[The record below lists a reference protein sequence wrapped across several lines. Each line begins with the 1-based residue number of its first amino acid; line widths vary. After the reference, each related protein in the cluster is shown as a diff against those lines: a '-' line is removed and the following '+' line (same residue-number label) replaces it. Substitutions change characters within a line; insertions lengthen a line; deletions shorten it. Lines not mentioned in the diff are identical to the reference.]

1 MPVPYFVADSA
12 QVTVL
17 RSLASTA
24 FGKYNLTL
32 PEGVDLE
39 DVYEVAAPGN
49 ELAYV
54 SSLGPRKRVGGMFR
68 RFVRADV
75 DITAKG
81 EGATPASNVER
92 VLDEAAQ
99 RTSGD
104 FFLESDISL
113 AGLGPWRPFED
124 FVVGDVANVEIWGR
138 VVQLRVT
145 RIEPKRTEHSDTD
158 WSVHVGGQLVS
169 DADARLAEN
178 ADIYKAVVDDRR
190 DLAGLDAKIQAE
202 TSSRKEAI
210 SAESSARR
218 ADVESVRGVLTGGGE
233 HQRDLLASL
242 EGLNKQLRRNGEE
255 PAPGL
260 IPAYLQM
267 NTQLWQA
274 QQEINEALR
283 KADEAQS
290 ALVAS
295 NAEHLA
301 ELEEVNESRGQV
313 LNELRSQEREL
324 RAQRVRWFGL
334 KQRSDEF
341 WSYSGSTLTAKGSWV
356 GEAVVFVTYSTEVHT
371 GATSSP
377 RRTEIEHTSTDYMD
391 IGSTRSMNLNP
402 NERGVTL
409 TTKGAVMY
417 RVAPGE
423 TRELSMTR
431 HGFSPSAASW
441 TQVDAFNAQSTA
453 EYVFQPRVVWDAVHR
468 GARYQFRVT
477 VDGVAVL
484 SDDSGTD
491 FGPLFPWGDGRR
503 ERVASARRRR
513 INAGQRVRFE
523 VWTDAPEVSSRRVDS
538 AVCRVSWI
546 ED

>member
-1 MPVPYFVADSA
+1 MYPLVADGGE
-12 QVTVL
+12 VTVL
-17 RSLASTA
+17 RDLAA
-24 FGKYNLTL
+24 FSYGSWSVDWPESVPEEQRPEL
-32 PEGVDLE
+32 PDDRDFGYALKLKEP
-39 DVYEVAAPGN
+39 PGRM
-49 ELAYV
+49 
-54 SSLGPRKRVGGMFR
+54 GR
-68 RFVRADV
+68 RFVRANVSITAQDFDNEGQPVPFSGESDVEQVLEEAAERVDGDVFFEREITRSGLGALVPRVDFDV
-75 DITAKG
+75 DDVV
-81 EGATPASNVER
+81 P
-92 VLDEAAQ
+92 VLIWGKTILSPV
-99 RTSGD
+99 TSI
-104 FFLESDISL
+104 E
-113 AGLGPWRPFED
+113 
-124 FVVGDVANVEIWGR
+124 DVAEAGA
-138 VVQLRVT
+138 VVDYR
-145 RIEPKRTEHSDTD
+145 
-158 WSVHVGGQLVS
+158 VHVGGQLLRD
-169 DADARLAEN
+169 DAARERANREVERTI
-178 ADIYKAVVDDRR
+178 AQERRERVESVAKERKARR
-190 DLAGLDAKIQAE
+190 Q
-202 TSSRKEAI
+202 AI

-233 HQRDLLASL
+233 HQQDLLASL
-242 EGLNKQLRRNGEE
+242 EGLNRQLRRNGEE

-301 ELEEVNESRGQV
+301 ELDAVNESRGQ
-313 LNELRSQEREL
+313 LLDELRSQEREL

-341 WSYSGSTLTAKGSWV
+341 WSYSGGTLTARGSWV
-356 GEAVVFVTYSTEVHT
+356 GEAVIFATYITEVHT

-377 RRTEIEHTSTDYMD
+377 RRTEIEHTSTDYLD
-391 IGSTRSMNLNP
+391 VGSTRSTNLNP

-417 RVAPGE
+417 RVTPGE

-431 HGFSPSAASW
+431 HGFSPSISSW

-477 VDGVAVL
+477 VDGSVVL

>member
-1 MPVPYFVADSA
+1 MYPLVADGGE
-12 QVTVL
+12 VTVL
-17 RSLASTA
+17 RDLAA
-24 FGKYNLTL
+24 FSYGSWSVDWPESVPEEQRPEL
-32 PEGVDLE
+32 PDDRDFGYALKLKEP
-39 DVYEVAAPGN
+39 PGRM
-49 ELAYV
+49 
-54 SSLGPRKRVGGMFR
+54 GR
-68 RFVRADV
+68 RFVRANV
-75 DITAKG
+75 SITAQDFDNEGQPVPFSG
-81 EGATPASNVER
+81 ESDVEQVLEEAAER
-92 VLDEAAQ
+92 VD
-99 RTSGD
+99 GD
-104 FFLESDISL
+104 VFFEREITR
-113 AGLGPWRPFED
+113 AGLGALVPRVD
-124 FVVGDVANVEIWGR
+124 FDVDDVVPVLIWGKTIMSPVTSIEDVAEAGA
-138 VVQLRVT
+138 VVDYR
-145 RIEPKRTEHSDTD
+145 
-158 WSVHVGGQLVS
+158 VHVGGQLLRD
-169 DADARLAEN
+169 DAARERANREVERTI
-178 ADIYKAVVDDRR
+178 AQERRERVESVAKERKARR
-190 DLAGLDAKIQAE
+190 Q
-202 TSSRKEAI
+202 AI

-233 HQRDLLASL
+233 HQQDLLASL
-242 EGLNKQLRRNGEE
+242 EGLNRQLRRNGEE

-334 KQRSDEF
+334 KQRSDDF
-341 WSYSGSTLTAKGSWV
+341 WSYSGGTLTARGSWV
-356 GEAVVFVTYSTEVHT
+356 GEAVIFATYITEVHT

-391 IGSTRSMNLNP
+391 VGSTRSTNLNP

-417 RVAPGE
+417 RVTPGE
-423 TRELSMTR
+423 TRELSMSR

-477 VDGVAVL
+477 VDGSVVL

>member
-1 MPVPYFVADSA
+1 MYPLVADGGE
-12 QVTVL
+12 VTVL
-17 RSLASTA
+17 RDLAA
-24 FGKYNLTL
+24 FSYGSWSVDWPESVPEDQRPEL
-32 PEGVDLE
+32 PDDRDFGYALKLKEP
-39 DVYEVAAPGN
+39 PGRM
-49 ELAYV
+49 
-54 SSLGPRKRVGGMFR
+54 GR
-68 RFVRADV
+68 RFVRANV
-75 DITAKG
+75 SITAQDFDNEGQPVPFSG
-81 EGATPASNVER
+81 ESDVEQVLEEAAER
-92 VLDEAAQ
+92 VD
-99 RTSGD
+99 GD
-104 FFLESDISL
+104 VFFEREITR
-113 AGLGPWRPFED
+113 AGLGALVPRVD
-124 FVVGDVANVEIWGR
+124 FDVDDVVPVLIWGKTILSPVTSIEDVAEAGA
-138 VVQLRVT
+138 VVDYR
-145 RIEPKRTEHSDTD
+145 
-158 WSVHVGGQLVS
+158 VHVGGQLLRD
-169 DADARLAEN
+169 DAARERANREVERTI
-178 ADIYKAVVDDRR
+178 AQERRERVESVAKERKA
-190 DLAGLDAKIQAE
+190 
-202 TSSRKEAI
+202 RKREI

-233 HQRDLLASL
+233 HQQDLLASL
-242 EGLNKQLRRNGEE
+242 EGLNRQLRRNGEE

-301 ELEEVNESRGQV
+301 ELDAVNESRGQV

-334 KQRSDEF
+334 KQRSDDF
-341 WSYSGSTLTAKGSWV
+341 WSYSGGTLTARGSWV
-356 GEAVVFVTYSTEVHT
+356 GEAVIFATYITEVHT

-391 IGSTRSMNLNP
+391 IGSTRSANLNP
-402 NERGVTL
+402 SERGVTL

-417 RVAPGE
+417 RVTPGE
-423 TRELSMTR
+423 TRELSMDR
-431 HGFSPSAASW
+431 RGFSPSAASW

-477 VDGVAVL
+477 VDGSVVL

>member
-1 MPVPYFVADSA
+1 MYPLVADGGE
-12 QVTVL
+12 VTVL
-17 RSLASTA
+17 RDLAA
-24 FGKYNLTL
+24 FSYGSWSVDWPESVPEDQRPEL
-32 PEGVDLE
+32 PDDRDFGYALKLKEP
-39 DVYEVAAPGN
+39 PGRM
-49 ELAYV
+49 
-54 SSLGPRKRVGGMFR
+54 GR
-68 RFVRADV
+68 RFVRANV
-75 DITAKG
+75 SITAQDFDNEGQPVPFSG
-81 EGATPASNVER
+81 ESDVEQVLEEAAER
-92 VLDEAAQ
+92 VD
-99 RTSGD
+99 GD
-104 FFLESDISL
+104 VFFEREITR
-113 AGLGPWRPFED
+113 AGLGALVPRVD
-124 FVVGDVANVEIWGR
+124 FDVDDVVPVIIWGKTILSPVTSIEDVAEAGA
-138 VVQLRVT
+138 VVDYR
-145 RIEPKRTEHSDTD
+145 
-158 WSVHVGGQLVS
+158 VHVGGQLLRD
-169 DADARLAEN
+169 DAARERANREVERTI
-178 ADIYKAVVDDRR
+178 AQERRERVESVAKERKA
-190 DLAGLDAKIQAE
+190 
-202 TSSRKEAI
+202 RKAAV

-242 EGLNKQLRRNGEE
+242 EGLNRQLQRNGED

-260 IPAYLQM
+260 IPAYVQM

-301 ELEEVNESRGQV
+301 ELDAVNESRGQ
-313 LNELRSQEREL
+313 LLDELRSQEREL

-356 GEAVVFVTYSTEVHT
+356 GEAVVFVTYATEVHT

-377 RRTEIEHTSTDYMD
+377 SRTEIEHTSTDYMD
-391 IGSTRSMNLNP
+391 IGSTRSKNLNP
-402 NERGVTL
+402 NSRGVRL

-417 RVAPGE
+417 RVIPGE
-423 TRELSMTR
+423 TRELSMSR

-546 ED
+546 EE

>member
-1 MPVPYFVADSA
+1 MYPLVADGGE
-12 QVTVL
+12 VTVL
-17 RSLASTA
+17 RDLAA
-24 FGKYNLTL
+24 FSYGSWSVDWPESVPEEQRPEL
-32 PEGVDLE
+32 PDDRDFGYALKLKEP
-39 DVYEVAAPGN
+39 PGRM
-49 ELAYV
+49 
-54 SSLGPRKRVGGMFR
+54 GR
-68 RFVRADV
+68 RFVRANV
-75 DITAKG
+75 SITAQDFDNEGQPVPFSG
-81 EGATPASNVER
+81 ESDVEQVLEEAAER
-92 VLDEAAQ
+92 VD
-99 RTSGD
+99 GD
-104 FFLESDISL
+104 VFFEREITR
-113 AGLGPWRPFED
+113 AGLGALVPRVD
-124 FVVGDVANVEIWGR
+124 FDVDDVVPVLIWGKTIMSPVTSIEDVAEAGA
-138 VVQLRVT
+138 VVDYR
-145 RIEPKRTEHSDTD
+145 
-158 WSVHVGGQLVS
+158 VHVGGQLLRD
-169 DADARLAEN
+169 DAARERANREVERTI
-178 ADIYKAVVDDRR
+178 AQERRERVESVAKERKA
-190 DLAGLDAKIQAE
+190 
-202 TSSRKEAI
+202 RKQAI

-233 HQRDLLASL
+233 SQASLLASL

-301 ELEEVNESRGQV
+301 ELEAVNESRGQV
-313 LNELRSQEREL
+313 LNELRSQESEL

-334 KQRSDEF
+334 KQRSDDF
-341 WSYSGSTLTAKGSWV
+341 WSYSGGTLTARGSWV
-356 GEAVVFVTYSTEVHT
+356 GEAVIFATYITEVHT

-391 IGSTRSMNLNP
+391 VGSTRSTNLNP

-417 RVAPGE
+417 RVTPGE
-423 TRELSMTR
+423 TRELSMIR

-477 VDGVAVL
+477 VDGSVVL

-546 ED
+546 EE

>member
-1 MPVPYFVADSA
+1 MYPLVADGGE
-12 QVTVL
+12 VTVL
-17 RSLASTA
+17 RDLAA
-24 FGKYNLTL
+24 FSYGSWSVDWPESVPEEQRPEL
-32 PEGVDLE
+32 PDDRDFGYALKLKEP
-39 DVYEVAAPGN
+39 PGRM
-49 ELAYV
+49 
-54 SSLGPRKRVGGMFR
+54 GR
-68 RFVRADV
+68 RFVRANV
-75 DITAKG
+75 SITAQDFDNEGQPVPFSG
-81 EGATPASNVER
+81 ESDVEQVLEEAAER
-92 VLDEAAQ
+92 VD
-99 RTSGD
+99 GD
-104 FFLESDISL
+104 VFFEREITR
-113 AGLGPWRPFED
+113 AGLGALVPRVD
-124 FVVGDVANVEIWGR
+124 FDVDDVVPVIIWGKTILSPVTSIEDVAEAGA
-138 VVQLRVT
+138 VVDYR
-145 RIEPKRTEHSDTD
+145 
-158 WSVHVGGQLVS
+158 VHVGGQLLRD
-169 DADARLAEN
+169 DAARERANREVERTI
-178 ADIYKAVVDDRR
+178 AQERRERVESVAKERKA
-190 DLAGLDAKIQAE
+190 
-202 TSSRKEAI
+202 RKAAV

-242 EGLNKQLRRNGEE
+242 EGLNRQLQRNGEE

-341 WSYSGSTLTAKGSWV
+341 WSYSGGTLTARGSWV
-356 GEAVVFVTYSTEVHT
+356 GEAVIFATYITEVHT

-391 IGSTRSMNLNP
+391 VGSTRSTNLNP

-417 RVAPGE
+417 RVTPGE
-423 TRELSMTR
+423 TRELSMSR
-431 HGFSPSAASW
+431 HGFGPSAASW

-477 VDGVAVL
+477 VDGSVVL

>member
-1 MPVPYFVADSA
+1 MYPLVADGGE
-12 QVTVL
+12 VTVL
-17 RSLASTA
+17 RDLAA
-24 FGKYNLTL
+24 FSYGSWSVDWPESVPEEQRPEL
-32 PEGVDLE
+32 PDDRDFGYALKLKEP
-39 DVYEVAAPGN
+39 PGRM
-49 ELAYV
+49 
-54 SSLGPRKRVGGMFR
+54 GR
-68 RFVRADV
+68 RFVRANV
-75 DITAKG
+75 SITAQDFDNEGQPVPFSG
-81 EGATPASNVER
+81 ESDVEQVLEEAAER
-92 VLDEAAQ
+92 VD
-99 RTSGD
+99 GD
-104 FFLESDISL
+104 VFFEREITR
-113 AGLGPWRPFED
+113 AGLGALVPRVD
-124 FVVGDVANVEIWGR
+124 FDVDDVVPVIIWGKTILSPVTSIEDVAEAGA
-138 VVQLRVT
+138 VVDYR
-145 RIEPKRTEHSDTD
+145 
-158 WSVHVGGQLVS
+158 VHVGGQLLRD
-169 DADARLAEN
+169 DAARERANREVERTI
-178 ADIYKAVVDDRR
+178 AQERRERVESVAKERKA
-190 DLAGLDAKIQAE
+190 
-202 TSSRKEAI
+202 RKAAV

-233 HQRDLLASL
+233 HQQDLLASL
-242 EGLNKQLRRNGEE
+242 EGLNRQLRRNGEE

-301 ELEEVNESRGQV
+301 ELDAVNESRGQV

-334 KQRSDEF
+334 KQRSDDF
-341 WSYSGSTLTAKGSWV
+341 WSYSGGTLTARGSWV
-356 GEAVVFVTYSTEVHT
+356 GEAVIFATYITEVHT

-391 IGSTRSMNLNP
+391 VGSTRSANLNP
-402 NERGVTL
+402 SERGVTL

-417 RVAPGE
+417 RVTPGE
-423 TRELSMTR
+423 TRELSMSR

>member
-1 MPVPYFVADSA
+1 MYPLVADGGE
-12 QVTVL
+12 VTVL
-17 RSLASTA
+17 RDLAA
-24 FGKYNLTL
+24 FSYGSWSVDWPESVPEEQRPEL
-32 PEGVDLE
+32 PDDRDFGYALKLKEP
-39 DVYEVAAPGN
+39 PGRM
-49 ELAYV
+49 
-54 SSLGPRKRVGGMFR
+54 GR
-68 RFVRADV
+68 RFVRANV
-75 DITAKG
+75 SITAQDFDNEGQPVPFSG
-81 EGATPASNVER
+81 ESDVEQVLEEAAER
-92 VLDEAAQ
+92 VD
-99 RTSGD
+99 GD
-104 FFLESDISL
+104 VFFEREITR
-113 AGLGPWRPFED
+113 AGLGALVPRVD
-124 FVVGDVANVEIWGR
+124 FDVDDVVPVLIWGKTILSPVTSIEDVAEAGA
-138 VVQLRVT
+138 VVDYR
-145 RIEPKRTEHSDTD
+145 
-158 WSVHVGGQLVS
+158 VHVGGQLLRD
-169 DADARLAEN
+169 DAARERANREVERTI
-178 ADIYKAVVDDRR
+178 AQERRERVESVAKERKA
-190 DLAGLDAKIQAE
+190 
-202 TSSRKEAI
+202 RKAAV

-233 HQRDLLASL
+233 HQQDLLASL
-242 EGLNKQLRRNGEE
+242 EGLNRQLQRNGED

-260 IPAYLQM
+260 IPAYVQM

-301 ELEEVNESRGQV
+301 ELDAVNESRGQ
-313 LNELRSQEREL
+313 LLDELRSQEREL

-356 GEAVVFVTYSTEVHT
+356 GEAVVFVTYATEVHT

-377 RRTEIEHTSTDYMD
+377 SRTEIEHTSTDYMD
-391 IGSTRSMNLNP
+391 IGSTRSKNLNP
-402 NERGVTL
+402 NSRGVRL

-417 RVAPGE
+417 RVIPGE
-423 TRELSMTR
+423 TRELSMSR
-431 HGFSPSAASW
+431 HGFSPSISSW

>member
-1 MPVPYFVADSA
+1 MYPLVADGGE
-12 QVTVL
+12 VTVL
-17 RSLASTA
+17 RDLAA
-24 FGKYNLTL
+24 FSFGSWSVDWPESVPEEQRPEL
-32 PEGVDLE
+32 PDDRDFGYALKLKEP
-39 DVYEVAAPGN
+39 PGRM
-49 ELAYV
+49 
-54 SSLGPRKRVGGMFR
+54 GR
-68 RFVRADV
+68 RFVRANV
-75 DITAKG
+75 SITAQDFDNEGQPVPFSG
-81 EGATPASNVER
+81 ESDVEQVLEEAAER
-92 VLDEAAQ
+92 VD
-99 RTSGD
+99 GD
-104 FFLESDISL
+104 VFFEREITR
-113 AGLGPWRPFED
+113 AGLGALVPRVD
-124 FVVGDVANVEIWGR
+124 FDVDDVVPVLIWGKTILSPVTSIEDVAEAGA
-138 VVQLRVT
+138 VVDYR
-145 RIEPKRTEHSDTD
+145 
-158 WSVHVGGQLVS
+158 VHVGGQLLRD
-169 DADARLAEN
+169 DAARERANREVERTI
-178 ADIYKAVVDDRR
+178 AQERRERVESVAKERKA
-190 DLAGLDAKIQAE
+190 
-202 TSSRKEAI
+202 RKAAV

-233 HQRDLLASL
+233 QQRDLLASL
-242 EGLNKQLRRNGEE
+242 EGLNRQLRRNGED

-260 IPAYLQM
+260 IPAYVQM

-301 ELEEVNESRGQV
+301 ELDAVNESRGQ
-313 LNELRSQEREL
+313 LLDELRSQEREL

-356 GEAVVFVTYSTEVHT
+356 GEAVVFVTYATEVHT

-377 RRTEIEHTSTDYMD
+377 SRTEIEHTSTDYMD
-391 IGSTRSMNLNP
+391 IGSTRSKNLNP
-402 NERGVTL
+402 NSRGVRL

-417 RVAPGE
+417 RVIPGE
-423 TRELSMTR
+423 TRELSMSR

>member
-1 MPVPYFVADSA
+1 MHPVIADGGEL
-12 QVTVL
+12 TIL
-17 RSLASTA
+17 RSLASYSYGKWDVSWPESVPDDQRPDA
-24 FGKYNLTL
+24 GDDREFGYFSDFSR
-32 PEGVDLE
+32 PAGRM
-39 DVYEVAAPGN
+39 A
-49 ELAYV
+49 
-54 SSLGPRKRVGGMFR
+54 R
-68 RFVRADV
+68 RFVRGDV
-75 DITAKG
+75 SITAAEYVDG
-81 EGATPASNVER
+81 EKVPLSGITDVEE
-92 VLDEAAQ
+92 VLDQAEE
-99 RTSGD
+99 RTAGGPE
-104 FFLESDISL
+104 LEREITR
-113 AGLGPWRPFED
+113 AGLGALVPYVD
-124 FVVGDVANVEIWGR
+124 FSVGDIIPVKIWNLWIELPVRQIEMKSQVGAEIDYSVFVGTDLLADKAQGDKNDR
-138 VVQLRVT
+138 ELLRT
-145 RIEPKRTEHSDTD
+145 IFQERRE
-158 WSVHVGGQLVS
+158 
-169 DADARLAEN
+169 ARQEL
-178 ADIYKAVVDDRR
+178 K
-190 DLAGLDAKIQAE
+190 QA
-202 TSSRKEAI
+202 SSRLSGRI
-210 SAESSARR
+210 DAESSARR

-233 HQRDLLASL
+233 SQASLLASL

-341 WSYSGSTLTAKGSWV
+341 WSYSGGTLTARGSWV
-356 GEAVVFVTYSTEVHT
+356 GEAVIFATYITEVHT

-391 IGSTRSMNLNP
+391 VGSTRSTNLNP

-417 RVAPGE
+417 RVIPGE

-431 HGFSPSAASW
+431 HGFSPSISSW

>member
-1 MPVPYFVADSA
+1 MYPLVADGGE
-12 QVTVL
+12 VTVL
-17 RSLASTA
+17 RDLAA
-24 FGKYNLTL
+24 FSYGSWSVDWPESVPEEQRPEL
-32 PEGVDLE
+32 PDDRDFGYALKLKEP
-39 DVYEVAAPGN
+39 PGRM
-49 ELAYV
+49 
-54 SSLGPRKRVGGMFR
+54 GR
-68 RFVRADV
+68 RFVRANV
-75 DITAKG
+75 SITAQDFDNEGQPVPFSG
-81 EGATPASNVER
+81 ESDVEQVLEEAAER
-92 VLDEAAQ
+92 VD
-99 RTSGD
+99 GD
-104 FFLESDISL
+104 VFFEREITR
-113 AGLGPWRPFED
+113 AGLGALVPRVD
-124 FVVGDVANVEIWGR
+124 FDVDDVVPVLIWGKTILSPVTSIEDVAEAGA
-138 VVQLRVT
+138 VVDYR
-145 RIEPKRTEHSDTD
+145 
-158 WSVHVGGQLVS
+158 VHVGGQLLRD
-169 DADARLAEN
+169 DAARERANREVERTI
-178 ADIYKAVVDDRR
+178 AQERRERVESVAKERKA
-190 DLAGLDAKIQAE
+190 
-202 TSSRKEAI
+202 RKAAV

-341 WSYSGSTLTAKGSWV
+341 WSYSGGTLTARGSWV
-356 GEAVVFVTYSTEVHT
+356 GEAVIFATYITEVHT

-377 RRTEIEHTSTDYMD
+377 RRTEIEHTSVDYMD
-391 IGSTRSMNLNP
+391 VGSTRSMNLNP

-417 RVAPGE
+417 RVTPGE
-423 TRELSMTR
+423 TRELSMSR

-477 VDGVAVL
+477 VDGSVVL

-513 INAGQRVRFE
+513 INAGQRVKFE

>member
-1 MPVPYFVADSA
+1 MYPLVADGGE
-12 QVTVL
+12 VTVL
-17 RSLASTA
+17 RDLAA
-24 FGKYNLTL
+24 FSYGSWSVDWPESVPEEQRPEL
-32 PEGVDLE
+32 PDDRDFGYALKLKEP
-39 DVYEVAAPGN
+39 PGRM
-49 ELAYV
+49 
-54 SSLGPRKRVGGMFR
+54 GR
-68 RFVRADV
+68 RFVRANV
-75 DITAKG
+75 SITAQDFDNEGQPVPFSG
-81 EGATPASNVER
+81 ESDVEQVLEEAAER
-92 VLDEAAQ
+92 VD
-99 RTSGD
+99 GD
-104 FFLESDISL
+104 VFFEREITR
-113 AGLGPWRPFED
+113 AGLGALVPRVD
-124 FVVGDVANVEIWGR
+124 FDVDDVVPVIIWGKTILSPVTSIEDVAEAGA
-138 VVQLRVT
+138 VVDYR
-145 RIEPKRTEHSDTD
+145 
-158 WSVHVGGQLVS
+158 VHVGGQLLRD
-169 DADARLAEN
+169 DAARERANREVERTI
-178 ADIYKAVVDDRR
+178 AQERRERVESVAKERKA
-190 DLAGLDAKIQAE
+190 
-202 TSSRKEAI
+202 RKAAV

-233 HQRDLLASL
+233 HQQDLLASL
-242 EGLNKQLRRNGEE
+242 EGLNRQLRRNGEE

-341 WSYSGSTLTAKGSWV
+341 WSYSGGTLTARGSWV
-356 GEAVVFVTYSTEVHT
+356 GEAVIFATYITEVHT

-391 IGSTRSMNLNP
+391 VGSTRSTNLNP
-402 NERGVTL
+402 NERGVRL
-409 TTKGAVMY
+409 SDKGAVMY
-417 RVAPGE
+417 RVTPGE

-477 VDGVAVL
+477 VDGSVVL

>member
-1 MPVPYFVADSA
+1 MYPLVADGGE
-12 QVTVL
+12 VTVL
-17 RSLASTA
+17 RDLAA
-24 FGKYNLTL
+24 FSYGSWSVDWPESVPEEQRPEL
-32 PEGVDLE
+32 PDDRDFGYALKLKEP
-39 DVYEVAAPGN
+39 PGRM
-49 ELAYV
+49 
-54 SSLGPRKRVGGMFR
+54 GR
-68 RFVRADV
+68 RFVRANV
-75 DITAKG
+75 SITAQDFDNEGQPVPFSG
-81 EGATPASNVER
+81 ESDVEQVLEEAAER
-92 VLDEAAQ
+92 VD
-99 RTSGD
+99 GD
-104 FFLESDISL
+104 VFFEREITR
-113 AGLGPWRPFED
+113 AGLGALVPRID
-124 FVVGDVANVEIWGR
+124 FDVDDVVPVIIWGKTILSPVTSIEDVAESGA
-138 VVQLRVT
+138 VVDYR
-145 RIEPKRTEHSDTD
+145 
-158 WSVHVGGQLVS
+158 VHVGGQLLRD
-169 DADARLAEN
+169 DAARERANREVERTI
-178 ADIYKAVVDDRR
+178 AQERRERVESVAKERKA
-190 DLAGLDAKIQAE
+190 
-202 TSSRKEAI
+202 RKQAI

-233 HQRDLLASL
+233 SQASLLASL

-341 WSYSGSTLTAKGSWV
+341 WSYSGGTLTARGSWV
-356 GEAVVFVTYSTEVHT
+356 GEAVIFATYITEVHT

-391 IGSTRSMNLNP
+391 VGSTRSTNLNP

-417 RVAPGE
+417 RVTPGE

-477 VDGVAVL
+477 VDGAVVL

-491 FGPLFPWGDGRR
+491 FGPLFPWGDGMR
-503 ERVASARRRR
+503 ERVASVRRRSIR
-513 INAGQRVRFE
+513 AGQRVKFE

>member
-1 MPVPYFVADSA
+1 MYPLVADGGE
-12 QVTVL
+12 VTVL
-17 RSLASTA
+17 RDLAA
-24 FGKYNLTL
+24 FSYGSWSVDWPESVPEDQRPEL
-32 PEGVDLE
+32 PDDRDFGYALKLKEP
-39 DVYEVAAPGN
+39 PGRM
-49 ELAYV
+49 
-54 SSLGPRKRVGGMFR
+54 GR
-68 RFVRADV
+68 RFVRANV
-75 DITAKG
+75 SITAQDFDNEGQPVPFSG
-81 EGATPASNVER
+81 ESDVEQVLEEAAER
-92 VLDEAAQ
+92 VD
-99 RTSGD
+99 GD
-104 FFLESDISL
+104 VFFEREITR
-113 AGLGPWRPFED
+113 AGLGALVPRVD
-124 FVVGDVANVEIWGR
+124 FDVDDVVPVLIWGKTILSPVTSIEDVAEAGA
-138 VVQLRVT
+138 VVDYR
-145 RIEPKRTEHSDTD
+145 
-158 WSVHVGGQLVS
+158 VHVGGQLLRD
-169 DADARLAEN
+169 DAARERANREVERTI
-178 ADIYKAVVDDRR
+178 AQERRERVESVAKERKA
-190 DLAGLDAKIQAE
+190 
-202 TSSRKEAI
+202 RKAAV

-242 EGLNKQLRRNGEE
+242 EGLNRQLRRNGEE

-301 ELEEVNESRGQV
+301 ELDAVNESRGQV

-334 KQRSDEF
+334 KQRSDDF
-341 WSYSGSTLTAKGSWV
+341 WSYSGGTLTARGSWV
-356 GEAVVFVTYSTEVHT
+356 GEAVIFATYITEVHT

-391 IGSTRSMNLNP
+391 VGSTRSANLNP

-417 RVAPGE
+417 RVTPGE
-423 TRELSMTR
+423 TRELSMSR
-431 HGFSPSAASW
+431 HGFSPSISSW

-477 VDGVAVL
+477 VDGVVVL

-491 FGPLFPWGDGRR
+491 FGPLFPWGDGTR

>member
-1 MPVPYFVADSA
+1 MYPLVADGGE
-12 QVTVL
+12 VTVL
-17 RSLASTA
+17 RDLAA
-24 FGKYNLTL
+24 FSYGSWSVDWPESVPEEQRPEL
-32 PEGVDLE
+32 PDDRDFGYALKLKEP
-39 DVYEVAAPGN
+39 PGRM
-49 ELAYV
+49 
-54 SSLGPRKRVGGMFR
+54 GR
-68 RFVRADV
+68 RFVRANV
-75 DITAKG
+75 SITAQDFDNEGQPVPFSG
-81 EGATPASNVER
+81 ESDVEQVLEEAAER
-92 VLDEAAQ
+92 VD
-99 RTSGD
+99 GD
-104 FFLESDISL
+104 VFFEREITR
-113 AGLGPWRPFED
+113 AGLGALVPRVD
-124 FVVGDVANVEIWGR
+124 FDVDDVVPVLIWGKTIMSPVTSIEDVAESGA
-138 VVQLRVT
+138 VVDYR
-145 RIEPKRTEHSDTD
+145 
-158 WSVHVGGQLVS
+158 VHVGGQLLRD
-169 DADARLAEN
+169 DAARERANREVERTI
-178 ADIYKAVVDDRR
+178 AQERRERVESVAKERKA
-190 DLAGLDAKIQAE
+190 
-202 TSSRKEAI
+202 RKQAI

-233 HQRDLLASL
+233 HQQDLLASL
-242 EGLNKQLRRNGEE
+242 EGLNRQLRRNGEE

-301 ELEEVNESRGQV
+301 ELEEVNESRGQ
-313 LNELRSQEREL
+313 LLDELRSQEREL

-371 GATSSP
+371 GSTSSP
-377 RRTEIEHTSTDYMD
+377 SRTEIEHTSTDYMD
-391 IGSTRSMNLNP
+391 VGSTRSKNLNP
-402 NERGVTL
+402 DSRGVRL

-417 RVAPGE
+417 RVNPGV
-423 TRELSMTR
+423 TRELSMSR

-477 VDGVAVL
+477 VDGVVVL

-513 INAGQRVRFE
+513 INAGQRVKFE

>member
-1 MPVPYFVADSA
+1 MYPLVADGGE
-12 QVTVL
+12 VTVL
-17 RSLASTA
+17 RDLAA
-24 FGKYNLTL
+24 FSYGSWSVDWPESVPEEQRPEL
-32 PEGVDLE
+32 PDDRDFGYALKLKEP
-39 DVYEVAAPGN
+39 PGRM
-49 ELAYV
+49 
-54 SSLGPRKRVGGMFR
+54 GR
-68 RFVRADV
+68 RFVRANV
-75 DITAKG
+75 SITAQDFDNEGQPVPFSG
-81 EGATPASNVER
+81 ESDVEQVLEEAAER
-92 VLDEAAQ
+92 VD
-99 RTSGD
+99 GD
-104 FFLESDISL
+104 VFFEREITR
-113 AGLGPWRPFED
+113 AGLGALVPRVD
-124 FVVGDVANVEIWGR
+124 FDVDDVVPVIIWGKTILSPVTSIEDVAEAGA
-138 VVQLRVT
+138 VVDYR
-145 RIEPKRTEHSDTD
+145 
-158 WSVHVGGQLVS
+158 VHVGGQLLRD
-169 DADARLAEN
+169 DAARERANREVERTI
-178 ADIYKAVVDDRR
+178 AQERRERVESVAKERKA
-190 DLAGLDAKIQAE
+190 
-202 TSSRKEAI
+202 RKAAV

-233 HQRDLLASL
+233 SQASLLASL
-242 EGLNKQLRRNGEE
+242 EGLNKQLRRNGES

-341 WSYSGSTLTAKGSWV
+341 WSYSGGTLTARGSWV
-356 GEAVVFVTYSTEVHT
+356 GEAVIFATYITEVHT

-391 IGSTRSMNLNP
+391 VGSTRSTNLNP

-417 RVAPGE
+417 RVTPGE

>member
-1 MPVPYFVADSA
+1 MYPLVADGGE
-12 QVTVL
+12 VTVL
-17 RSLASTA
+17 RDLAA
-24 FGKYNLTL
+24 FSYGSWSVDWPESVPEEQRPEL
-32 PEGVDLE
+32 PDDRDFGYALKLKEP
-39 DVYEVAAPGN
+39 PGRM
-49 ELAYV
+49 
-54 SSLGPRKRVGGMFR
+54 GR
-68 RFVRADV
+68 RFVRANV
-75 DITAKG
+75 SITAQDFDNEGQPVPFSG
-81 EGATPASNVER
+81 ESDVEQVLEEAAER
-92 VLDEAAQ
+92 VD
-99 RTSGD
+99 GD
-104 FFLESDISL
+104 VFFEREITR
-113 AGLGPWRPFED
+113 AGLGALVPRVD
-124 FVVGDVANVEIWGR
+124 FDVDDVVPVLIWGKTIMSPVTSIEDVAEAGA
-138 VVQLRVT
+138 VVDYR
-145 RIEPKRTEHSDTD
+145 
-158 WSVHVGGQLVS
+158 VHVGGQLLRD
-169 DADARLAEN
+169 DAARERANREVERTI
-178 ADIYKAVVDDRR
+178 AQERRERVESVAKERKA
-190 DLAGLDAKIQAE
+190 
-202 TSSRKEAI
+202 RKQAI

-233 HQRDLLASL
+233 SQASLLASL
-242 EGLNKQLRRNGEE
+242 EGLNRQLRRNGEE

-301 ELEEVNESRGQV
+301 ELDAVNESRGQV

-341 WSYSGSTLTAKGSWV
+341 WSYSGGTLTARGSWV
-356 GEAVVFVTYSTEVHT
+356 GEAVIFATYITEVHT

-391 IGSTRSMNLNP
+391 VGSTRSTNLNP

-417 RVAPGE
+417 RVTPGE
-423 TRELSMTR
+423 TRELSMSR

-477 VDGVAVL
+477 VDGSVVL
-484 SDDSGTD
+484 SDDSGAD

-513 INAGQRVRFE
+513 INAGQRVKFE